1 MKFPGFVLGY
11 HGCDQ
16 AIAEKV
22 LSGSDDVVVST
33 NSHDW
38 LGSGAYFW
46 ENNPAR
52 AYSWAQFL
60 ATKPRQDGGKIKI
73 PAVVGAIIDPGN
85 CLDLAE
91 KSSLDLVRLAYD
103 DYTRVCESGGV
114 ELPVNEKGFQGD
126 QDLVKRHL
134 DCAVL
139 NFLHGL
145 REALGHSPF
154 DTIRAPFLEGG
165 DLFPGSKLAA
175 KSHVQWCVREPHRN
189 IIAYFRPRDIAPPIP
204 SA

>member
-11 HGCDQ
+11 HGCDRLVG
-16 AIAEKV
+16 ERV
-22 LSGSDDVVVST
+22 LAGTDDILVST

-52 AYSWAQFL
+52 AQAWSKFL
-60 ATKPRQDGGKIKI
+60 AKDSRPEGPRIRE
-73 PAVVGAIIDPGN
+73 PFVVGAIIDPGN

-91 KSSLDLVRLAYD
+91 KSSLDLVKSAYGS
-103 DYTRVCESGGV
+103 YVEVCEAEGI
-114 ELPVNEKGFQGD
+114 EIPQNESAFKGD
-126 QDLVKRHL
+126 ADLVKRFL

-139 NFLHGL
+139 NFLHQL
-145 REALGHSPF
+145 REGLSEPPF

-165 DLFPGSKLAA
+165 ELFPGSKLAA
-175 KSHVQWCVREPHRN
+175 KSHVQWCVRDPKKSVIGYFLPRN
-189 IIAYFRPRDIAPPIP
+189 YAAIE
-204 SA
+204 S